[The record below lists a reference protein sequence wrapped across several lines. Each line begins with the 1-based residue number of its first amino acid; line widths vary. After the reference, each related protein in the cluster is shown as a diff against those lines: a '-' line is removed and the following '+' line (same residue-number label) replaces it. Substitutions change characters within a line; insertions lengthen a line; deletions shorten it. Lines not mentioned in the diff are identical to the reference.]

1 MLASSAAIFWTLK
14 TSAPLFLLG
23 ALAFGQGFLVTYR
36 AYSLAMLTRWLG
48 ADSTLDRIVEGIAT
62 IRAMWDEGTAMCVVY
77 KWDSTVLAIFYI
89 YSASFAPPP
98 PASD

>member
-1 MLASSAAIFWTLK
+1 
-14 TSAPLFLLG
+14 
-23 ALAFGQGFLVTYR
+23 
-36 AYSLAMLTRWLG
+36 
-48 ADSTLDRIVEGIAT
+48 
-62 IRAMWDEGTAMCVVY
+62 MWDEGTAMCVVY